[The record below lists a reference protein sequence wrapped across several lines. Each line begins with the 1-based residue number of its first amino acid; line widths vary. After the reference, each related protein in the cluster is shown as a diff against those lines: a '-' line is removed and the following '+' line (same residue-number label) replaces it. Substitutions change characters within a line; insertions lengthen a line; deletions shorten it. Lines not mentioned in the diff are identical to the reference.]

1 MKQYTNSAELE
12 FLKHFNINNSLI
24 NNLFLGLNNKELTVS
39 IDSDGKRWDGEMII
53 KFNKKPTVT
62 DVVNNYVSHC
72 QADEIHMV
80 GPKTLRL
87 WWD

>member
-1 MKQYTNSAELE
+1 MKVYTNSAELE
-12 FLKHFNINNSLI
+12 FLKHFNLNNSLI
-24 NNLFLGLNNKELTVS
+24 GNLFLGLDNKELKVS

-53 KFNKKPTVT
+53 EFNKKPTVT
-62 DVVNNYVSHC
+62 DVVNNYISHC

-80 GPKTLRL
+80 GPKSLRL

>member
-1 MKQYTNSAELE
+1 MKQYTNSTELQY
-12 FLKHFNINNSLI
+12 LKSFNLNTTLL
-24 NNLFLGLNNKELTVS
+24 NNLFLGLDNKEIKVS
-39 IDSDGKRWDGEMII
+39 VDSDGKYWDGEMII
-53 KFNKKPTVT
+53 EFNKKPTVT

-72 QADEIHMV
+72 QADEIHMG